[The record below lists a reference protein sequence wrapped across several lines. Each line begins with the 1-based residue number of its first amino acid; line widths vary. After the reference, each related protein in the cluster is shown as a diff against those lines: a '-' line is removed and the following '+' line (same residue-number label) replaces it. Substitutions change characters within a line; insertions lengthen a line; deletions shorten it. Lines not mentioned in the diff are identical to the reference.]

1 MDTKQK
7 KKLLAKLKRMTFYFI
22 RHSKQGSDLQKFM
35 ILIVGIVCIDNV
47 TTHRYHVS
55 MNKQDTIQIRID
67 SKTKEAARKTLDEL
81 GIDMSSAVKLFL
93 TNVVHRKG
101 IPLDLLTENGFTLAQ
116 EQALILETELAKNS
130 AKRFATVDALMK
142 DLEK

>member
-1 MDTKQK
+1 MATQ
-7 KKLLAKLKRMTFYFI
+7 
-22 RHSKQGSDLQKFM
+22 
-35 ILIVGIVCIDNV
+35 N
-47 TTHRYHVS
+47 
-55 MNKQDTIQIRID
+55 TIQIRID
-67 SKTKEAARKTLDEL
+67 SKTKEAARKTFDEL

-116 EQALILETELAKNS
+116 ERALVEETNMAKDT
-130 AKRFATVDALMK
+130 AKRFATVEALMK